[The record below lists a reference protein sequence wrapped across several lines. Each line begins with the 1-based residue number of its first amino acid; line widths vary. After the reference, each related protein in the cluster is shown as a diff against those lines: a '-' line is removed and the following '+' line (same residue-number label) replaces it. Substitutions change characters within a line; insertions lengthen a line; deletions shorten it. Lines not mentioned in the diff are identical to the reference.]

1 MYIGHKREDGA
12 VQPLK
17 EHLQNVSMMA
27 GGFGRVFDA
36 EDHAR
41 RSGLLHDAGKYSKA
55 GQRRMSNPR
64 NTPKVDH
71 STAGAKIAWG
81 NYNDRFA
88 AFCIAGHHGGMPD
101 MGGKHIFDN
110 DGTLYGR
117 LQKDL
122 TGDYDYSSY
131 WTENSVEDG
140 MLIPHWLIQSGNPF
154 AIPFYTRMLFS
165 CLVDAD
171 FLDTERFMRGEMP
184 RGNYCEISALFD
196 RLQHH
201 IQPWLNNPTSEINRW
216 RSRILQDCLCAG
228 NEPRGLYTL
237 TVPTGGGKTV
247 SSMAFAL
254 EHAVKH
260 GMDRVIYVI
269 PYTSIIEQNAAV
281 FKAILGDENV
291 IEHHSG
297 VEYDENEDMEN
308 MVAMRQILATEN
320 WDAPVIITTA
330 VQFFESLFSN
340 KPSRCR
346 KLHNIANS
354 VIIFDEV
361 QMLPL
366 PYLKPCVSAIAE
378 LVSHYH
384 STAVLCTATQP
395 ALNRYFNAYSK
406 DIGIR
411 EICEGSD
418 ELRAFFRRVSFV
430 QGASMDSAELATELA
445 QKKQVLCI
453 VNTRKIAQEVFSA
466 WPVGGSYHLSTR
478 MTPDHRSKTLEE
490 IRARLRDGKAC
501 RVVSTSLIEAG
512 VDVDFPEVWREMA
525 GLDSILQAAGRCN
538 REGRRSQA
546 ESKVVVFSLQG
557 GVPRGMQ
564 ANATAAESAMQG
576 VEYLDDPST
585 IQRYFEM
592 LYWQRGEDALDV
604 KGILKMCPSMEL
616 KSIAEVFRLIESDTY
631 TVYIPT
637 DENSEDLKRL
647 RDGDYSRSL
656 MRRLGRSAVSLYSWD
671 YEKLRETGV
680 IDGIAEKS
688 AILNDMSF
696 YDPMCGL
703 KMDSEPGRGIW
714 L

>member
-1 MYIGHKREDGA
+1 
-12 VQPLK
+12 
-17 EHLQNVSMMA
+17 
-27 GGFGRVFDA
+27 
-36 EDHAR
+36 
-41 RSGLLHDAGKYSKA
+41 
-55 GQRRMSNPR
+55 
-64 NTPKVDH
+64 
-71 STAGAKIAWG
+71 
-81 NYNDRFA
+81 
-88 AFCIAGHHGGMPD
+88 
-101 MGGKHIFDN
+101 
-110 DGTLYGR
+110 
-117 LQKDL
+117 
-122 TGDYDYSSY
+122 
-131 WTENSVEDG
+131 
-140 MLIPHWLIQSGNPF
+140 
-154 AIPFYTRMLFS
+154 
-165 CLVDAD
+165 
-171 FLDTERFMRGEMP
+171 
-184 RGNYCEISALFD
+184 
-196 RLQHH
+196 
-201 IQPWLNNPTSEINRW
+201 
-216 RSRILQDCLCAG
+216 
-228 NEPRGLYTL
+228 
-237 TVPTGGGKTV
+237 
-247 SSMAFAL
+247 
-254 EHAVKH
+254 
-260 GMDRVIYVI
+260 
-269 PYTSIIEQNAAV
+269 
-281 FKAILGDENV
+281 
-291 IEHHSG
+291 
-297 VEYDENEDMEN
+297 
-308 MVAMRQILATEN
+308 
-320 WDAPVIITTA
+320 
-330 VQFFESLFSN
+330 
-340 KPSRCR
+340 
-346 KLHNIANS
+346 
-354 VIIFDEV
+354 
-361 QMLPL
+361 
-366 PYLKPCVSAIAE
+366 
-378 LVSHYH
+378 
-384 STAVLCTATQP
+384 
-395 ALNRYFNAYSK
+395 
-406 DIGIR
+406 
-411 EICEGSD
+411 
-418 ELRAFFRRVSFV
+418 
-430 QGASMDSAELATELA
+430 MDSAELATELA

-466 WPVGGSYHLSTR
+466 WQVGGSYHLSTR

-557 GVPRGMQ
+557 GVPRSMQ

-647 RDGDYSRSL
+647 QDGDYSRSL